1 MTPFEFKRETSLMT
15 HKHRI
20 TLALLTSTLLL
31 GVNVAQAT
39 DYLVEVV
46 IFETVAGKNLTA
58 GGLFYPN
65 IKNSLR
71 IGSERAVAQGFLPVE
86 QNLKLTEKAA
96 SVAASGRYRL
106 LRHLSWRQP
115 GLDADNAIS
124 IRVAL
129 GDPIP
134 IYLAN
139 ELSSDTEFYPA
150 AANPTFSMPEEI
162 STRTVFGTITV
173 RLGRFLHMNT
183 QLTFTDAESS
193 QSFRLVQDRKMR
205 SGELHYIDNPRFG
218 LLTQIT
224 PLEDKAGIA
233 AAN

>member
-1 MTPFEFKRETSLMT
+1 MTK
-15 HKHRI
+15 KHRI
-20 TLALLTSTLLL
+20 HAALLTFALLL
-31 GVNVAQAT
+31 GVNTAQAK
-39 DYLVEVV
+39 DYLIEVV
-46 IFETVAGKNLTA
+46 IFETVAGANLTA

-65 IKNSLR
+65 SDNSLQ
-71 IGSERAVAQGFLPVE
+71 IGSESAVAQGFLPVE

-115 GLDADNAIS
+115 GLDVDNAIPVR
-124 IRVAL
+124 IAL

-134 IYLAN
+134 VYLADDR
-139 ELSSDTEFYPA
+139 SADTEFYPA
-150 AANPTFSMPEEI
+150 AANPTFNMSDAVE
-162 STRTVFGTITV
+162 TRTLNGSITV
-173 RLGRFLHMNT
+173 RLGRFLHMST
-183 QLTFTDAESS
+183 QLSFTDAETN

-233 AAN
+233 AVN